1 MNNGHNE
8 GRNSGTGISF
18 EDSLRRDTPTQA
30 QIANRE
36 RSQHEGE
43 LRNKARNA
51 VDSFKSLCKET
62 ANSGNRSCWS
72 YAMSMND
79 LNTFMWVYWSPI
91 RSVEPPYF
99 LSDSRKI
106 DTYDAPHFVD
116 LISEELKREG
126 FSSAQVYIADKILRD
141 FMEEP
146 TTETGSEEN
155 KEE

>member
-1 MNNGHNE
+1 
-8 GRNSGTGISF
+8 
-18 EDSLRRDTPTQA
+18 
-30 QIANRE
+30 
-36 RSQHEGE
+36 
-43 LRNKARNA
+43 
-51 VDSFKSLCKET
+51 
-62 ANSGNRSCWS
+62 
-72 YAMSMND
+72 MSMND